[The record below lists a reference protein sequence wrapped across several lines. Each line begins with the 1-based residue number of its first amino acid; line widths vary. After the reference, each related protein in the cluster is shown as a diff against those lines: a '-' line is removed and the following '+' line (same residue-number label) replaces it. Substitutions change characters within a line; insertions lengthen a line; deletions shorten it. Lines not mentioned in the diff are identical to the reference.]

1 MAACWSTT
9 QVPLLH
15 FGPVRS
21 ATLTCQCCTLCTDVA
36 ILLGARGADGEGSD
50 NSALVIGVAVAVPV
64 ALAAVILIISGTLIV
79 VAIRRR
85 KANTANLVLFE
96 AESRLDEEDASL

>member
-1 MAACWSTT
+1 M
-9 QVPLLH
+9 
-15 FGPVRS
+15 R
-21 ATLTCQCCTLCTDVA
+21 TDVA

-64 ALAAVILIISGTLIV
+64 ALAAVILIISGILIV

-85 KANTANLVLFE
+85 NGNTTNMVQFE
-96 AESRLDEEDASL
+96 AERQLDEEDASL